1 MYQNQ
6 YQNQYQKVQ
15 KTPFVPFFLPDGM
28 RMTIKDMI
36 DTLQGSSQRPL
47 VIFLVHHPFNIP
59 DPQQYP
65 LEFKTIRIPKSHI
78 PDGPDF
84 SNFKEIVYNY
94 LRMNPNGL
102 IGISTN
108 RRTDLCGYFVVR
120 WLIEERMMSIKEAIG
135 LYTRLIPHGLTNPKY
150 LNSISEIYDE
160 RSTTSISSVNST
172 ASMSGFELPDSVGY
186 DLPDDTTTAGD
197 DSENLIPVT
206 VTEES
211 LRHFNRYYVL
221 NRNEDPIL
229 TSVGVNVQPRET
241 DQIMSDLRLLL
252 NLQEKD
258 FLVQP
263 YIRFN
268 GSVANKIQEDLHSL
282 YMVMLEPP
290 GRRCL
295 LYITGPDRFLV
306 GDNGFLKQVNL
317 YLPEHEKRDQCLS
330 SAILE
335 GTLARESEDSV
346 RTKFYITDVFLF
358 DGDDVRNK
366 PFDYRMG
373 IIFNKI
379 VKYRKEQ
386 QNKKYNTE
394 QFEKDDLSIEIR
406 PYLRL
411 KYIDTIFENP
421 SNFLNLSIDGL
432 VFASKS
438 PPTTRSQIS
447 FMWKSD
453 SRDDITVQ
461 ISILKPEE
469 DDPEK
474 NLDDENKSELDD
486 KASKVEKEE
495 KIVGK
500 MYSTT
505 AEDMVPAI
513 VFKPVLPVL
522 KKLDGKFIDID
533 IINSENRVLA
543 VRGLSEHKSTSI
555 LENFYT
561 MLARI
566 QGNRYTQDDLK
577 KDIHQ
582 IILLPRYIEEDRSK
596 QHKKS
601 Q

>member
-1 MYQNQ
+1 M
-6 YQNQYQKVQ
+6 
-15 KTPFVPFFLPDGM
+15 
-28 RMTIKDMI
+28 
-36 DTLQGSSQRPL
+36 
-47 VIFLVHHPFNIP
+47 
-59 DPQQYP
+59 
-65 LEFKTIRIPKSHI
+65 
-78 PDGPDF
+78 
-84 SNFKEIVYNY
+84 
-94 LRMNPNGL
+94 
-102 IGISTN
+102 
-108 RRTDLCGYFVVR
+108 
-120 WLIEERMMSIKEAIG
+120 
-135 LYTRLIPHGLTNPKY
+135 
-150 LNSISEIYDE
+150 
-160 RSTTSISSVNST
+160 
-172 ASMSGFELPDSVGY
+172 
-186 DLPDDTTTAGD
+186 
-197 DSENLIPVT
+197 
-206 VTEES
+206 
-211 LRHFNRYYVL
+211 
-221 NRNEDPIL
+221 
-229 TSVGVNVQPRET
+229 
-241 DQIMSDLRLLL
+241 
-252 NLQEKD
+252 
-258 FLVQP
+258 
-263 YIRFN
+263 
-268 GSVANKIQEDLHSL
+268 
-282 YMVMLEPP
+282 
-290 GRRCL
+290 
-295 LYITGPDRFLV
+295 
-306 GDNGFLKQVNL
+306 
-317 YLPEHEKRDQCLS
+317 
-330 SAILE
+330 
-335 GTLARESEDSV
+335 
-346 RTKFYITDVFLF
+346 F